1 MDSNT
6 DRMSDGARRQATS
19 RSLSSL
25 DQSKTLFVTVT
36 SQKERSTR
44 AWIVSTYS
52 ERVFS
57 SRFELTRRVDAHR
70 RSGWLSTTGRCNLAD
85 GEGEFGSHEKPTR

>member
-36 SQKERSTR
+36 SQKREKY
-44 AWIVSTYS
+44 AG
-52 ERVFS
+52 
-57 SRFELTRRVDAHR
+57 LDRVDLLRESVLVA
-70 RSGWLSTTGRCNLAD
+70 
-85 GEGEFGSHEKPTR
+85 F